1 MDGNMM
7 ATKSAQLVTLKSVFE
22 QVGASHEMPKKL
34 IDSFLTDV
42 VSAVTSHLQHGA
54 KIRMTGLGTL
64 EVKETAA
71 RTGRKPPL
79 LRDWV
84 AENGQQMITHV
95 ATGCQFR
102 AYPAFWL

>member
-42 VSAVTSHLQHGA
+42 VSAVTSHLQDGA

-64 EVKETAA
+64 EVRHSPA
-71 RTGRKPPL
+71 RTGRNP
-79 LRDWV
+79 
-84 AENGQQMITHV
+84 G
-95 ATGCQFR
+95 TGEPIQIKASRKVTFR
-102 AYPAFWL
+102 ASKELKEAI